1 MYVYIFISFAFMHF
15 VFFSLNAKFYSRT
28 FMYVCTITTLVSFES
43 VNSILPKNWN
53 NTEGCII

>member
-1 MYVYIFISFAFMHF
+1 MYIYLYVLHLCIL
-15 VFFSLNAKFYSRT
+15 FFSLNAKFCSRT

-53 NTEGCII
+53 NAEGCII

>member
-1 MYVYIFISFAFMHF
+1 MYIYLYVLHLCIL
-15 VFFSLNAKFYSRT
+15 FFSLNAKFYSRT